1 VIQAL
6 LSRSDR
12 RLAPVIA
19 AARGQHDSLGGWK
32 RAYKAVL
39 NGEGPPVGAAV
50 SRTWDGQPPPAWD
63 AVVHGTW
70 SGDRVLP
77 WAHLQGP
84 LPEATLARHRQDAYA
99 HENLAPSSQDGSGST
114 DAPHGQPL

>member
-1 VIQAL
+1 
-6 LSRSDR
+6 
-12 RLAPVIA
+12 VIA

-39 NGEGPPVGAAV
+39 KGEGSEIPDAV
-50 SRTWDGQPPPAWD
+50 SRMWNTQPPPPWD

-70 SGDRVLP
+70 SSEQVLP

-84 LPEATLARHRQDAYA
+84 LPQGTLARHRQEALTD
-99 HENLAPSSQDGSGST
+99 ETLATGSQDERRSI
-114 DAPHGQPL
+114 APPHGRPV

>member
-6 LSRSDR
+6 RSRSDR

-39 NGEGPPVGAAV
+39 RGEGPAVGAVV
-50 SRTWDGQPPPAWD
+50 SRMWDSQPPPPWD
-63 AVVHGTW
+63 AVVHQSW
-70 SGDRVLP
+70 SVDQVLP
-77 WAHLQGP
+77 WQHLHGP
-84 LPEATLARHRQDAYA
+84 LPAQTLARHFSDALASGAA
-99 HENLAPSSQDGSGST
+99 HTMD
-114 DAPHGQPL
+114 DAQK